1 MHPKNNLI
9 MRFKEMYQRHKLQ
22 VVEAILLMA
31 LLTALWR
38 IDNWFVSVICGV
50 SAGFL
55 FYRLAER
62 ISQHGI
68 RKA

>member
-1 MHPKNNLI
+1 

-38 IDNWFVSVICGV
+38 IDNWLVSVICGV
-50 SAGFL
+50 SAGLL

>member
-1 MHPKNNLI
+1 
-9 MRFKEMYQRHKLQ
+9 MRIKGWYQRHRLQ
-22 VVEAILLMA
+22 LLEAVLLMG

-38 IDNWFVSVICGV
+38 IDNWLVSLVCGL
-50 SAGFL
+50 SAGLL

-62 ISQHGI
+62 MSQHGI

>member
-1 MHPKNNLI
+1 MHPGNQLI
-9 MRFKEMYQRHKLQ
+9 MRLKGMYQRHKLQ
-22 VVEAILLMA
+22 IVEAMLLMG
-31 LLTALWR
+31 LLTAIWR
-38 IDNWFVSVICGV
+38 IDNWFVSFICGV
-50 SAGFL
+50 SAGIL

>member
-1 MHPKNNLI
+1 MHPKNNMI
-9 MRFKEMYQRHKLQ
+9 MRVKEMYQRHRLL
-22 VVEAILLMA
+22 VVEAILLMV

-38 IDNWFVSVICGV
+38 IDNWLVSVTCGV
-50 SAGFL
+50 SAGLL

>member
-1 MHPKNNLI
+1 MHPKNNMIIRL
-9 MRFKEMYQRHKLQ
+9 KEMYQRHKLL

-38 IDNWFVSVICGV
+38 IDNWLVSVICGV
-50 SAGFL
+50 SAGLL

>member
-1 MHPKNNLI
+1 

-22 VVEAILLMA
+22 VAEAILLMA

-38 IDNWFVSVICGV
+38 IDNWLVSVICGV
-50 SAGFL
+50 SAGLL

>member
-9 MRFKEMYQRHKLQ
+9 MRLKEMYQRHKLQ

-38 IDNWFVSVICGV
+38 IDNWLVSVICGV
-50 SAGFL
+50 SAGLL

>member
-1 MHPKNNLI
+1 MHPKNNMI
-9 MRFKEMYQRHKLQ
+9 VRAKEMYQRHKLLIA
-22 VVEAILLMA
+22 EAILLML

-38 IDNWFVSVICGV
+38 IDNWLVSVICGV
-50 SAGFL
+50 SAGLL

>member
-1 MHPKNNLI
+1 MHPKNNMI
-9 MRFKEMYQRHKLQ
+9 MRLKEMYQRHKLL

-38 IDNWFVSVICGV
+38 IDNWLVSVICGV
-50 SAGFL
+50 SAGLL

>member
-1 MHPKNNLI
+1 MHPKNNMI
-9 MRFKEMYQRHKLQ
+9 VRVKEMYQRHKLLIA
-22 VVEAILLMA
+22 EAILLML

-38 IDNWFVSVICGV
+38 IDNWLVSVICGV
-50 SAGFL
+50 SAGLL

>member
-1 MHPKNNLI
+1 MHPKNNMI
-9 MRFKEMYQRHKLQ
+9 MRLKEMYQRHKLL
-22 VVEAILLMA
+22 VVEAILLMV

-38 IDNWFVSVICGV
+38 IDNWLVSVICGV
-50 SAGFL
+50 SAGLL